1 MLEQNSIT
9 DWASQINERLIHQI
23 TNLILVPLPA
33 AAAVFLNGLQNWWI
47 FAGLSLGL
55 GLLGKVSAV
64 VAPAMRDY
72 VLSFC
77 FIAHCILLTSAL
89 TGHPW
94 QIDSHMLFFAA
105 LAIVSTLSNPGALV
119 FATLLVALHHVS
131 LSVLMPALVFPDG
144 TNAENLQRASLHAAV
159 VLLETSVLLFSLF
172 KRAAAEQAVT
182 VETQNSRMQTQRA
195 EEAQSIADT
204 RQKEAETVV
213 RVLQDRLAALA
224 KGDLDCQ
231 IIEPLPPEYSQL
243 SASFNAT
250 VEKLGQTLAQITM
263 TAKQIKDAG
272 ENMSASSHALSGRS
286 VSQAATLE
294 EAAAALEEMTSSV
307 RQAAEGV
314 QNARQTS
321 QQVRQEAQDSGAIVK
336 GAVDAMTALKESSGQ
351 ISTIIGVIDDIAFQT
366 NLLAL
371 NAGVEA
377 ARAGEAGKG
386 FAVVATEVRGLA
398 HRSAEAAR
406 EIKALIDKSAS
417 QVIKG
422 VELVGQAGSAID
434 GVVTRVHV
442 ISTAMDEIA
451 NSSKE
456 QSLGLSEINT
466 GVADLDRVTQQNAA
480 MSGDLTSE
488 GQKLS
493 SLALDLSNM
502 MAEFQLSHRRTT
514 HDRPAA

>member
-9 DWASQINERLIHQI
+9 TRASQINEGLVHQV
-23 TNLILVPLPA
+23 TNLILVPVPA
-33 AAAVFLNGLQNWWI
+33 AAALFLNDLQNWWL
-47 FAGLSLGL
+47 FAGLSIGL
-55 GLLGKVSAV
+55 AVLGKVSDV

-72 VLSFC
+72 LLSFC

-94 QIDSHMLFFAA
+94 QIDSHMLYFAA
-105 LAIVSTLSNPGALV
+105 LAIVSTLSNPGALI
-119 FATLLVALHHVS
+119 FATFLVALHHIS
-131 LSVLMPALVFPDG
+131 LSILMPTLVFPDG
-144 TNAENLQRASLHAAV
+144 TNAENLQRAMLHAAV
-159 VLLETSVLLFSLF
+159 VLLETGVLLLSLF
-172 KRAAAEQAVT
+172 KRAAAELAVT
-182 VETQNSRMQTQRA
+182 VETQNARMQTQRA
-195 EEAQSIADT
+195 ETAQNIADT

-213 RVLQDRLAALA
+213 QVLQDHLAALA
-224 KGDLDCQ
+224 KGDLECQ
-231 IIEPLPPEYSQL
+231 ITKALPPEYSQL

-250 VEKLGQTLAQITM
+250 VERLSLTLAQITT
-263 TAKQIKDAG
+263 TAAQIKVAG

-294 EAAAALEEMTSSV
+294 QAAAALEEMTTSV

-336 GAVDAMTALKESSGQ
+336 GAVEAMTALKESSGQ
-351 ISTIIGVIDDIAFQT
+351 ISTIISVIDDIAFQT

-398 HRSAEAAR
+398 HRSAEAAK

-422 VELVGQAGSAID
+422 VDLVGQAGSAID
-434 GVVTRVHV
+434 GVVSRVHV
-442 ISTAMDEIA
+442 ISTAVEDIA
-451 NSSKE
+451 NSAKE

-480 MSGDLTSE
+480 MSADLTSE

-493 SLALDLSNM
+493 TLASNLSNM
-502 MAEFQLSHRRTT
+502 MAAFQLSQH
-514 HDRPAA
+514 HAMHNRPAA